1 MRRAAAI
8 AGLVLVLGAPGAQA
22 QDWHRPWRMAQA
34 QERHG
39 RPWQSLTPEEQWRA
53 WENYQRYQQLPEQRQ
68 RMLQKRWEQF
78 RAMPPQERQRLC
90 QSWQMNGKTPALLAT
105 NSTVFASPRF
115 TTSATL

>member
-68 RMLQKRWEQF
+68 KNLERRYQQF
-78 RAMPPQERQRLC
+78 RDMPPQERQRLR
-90 QSWQMNGKTPALLAT
+90 QNYDTYRGLP
-105 NSTVFASPRF
+105 PRQRQEF
-115 TTSATL
+115 IDKYHRWKGRK